1 VSNLGVSV
9 HVISDSN
16 ALSKIESAWNAL
28 TTTCSNNPFLLSGFV
43 KQYMEFNHSKGW
55 TPLVLAMSVGD
66 KLVFASSLR
75 TEKKLGVRFATFLS
89 KSWLS
94 PDFIVDNQYQEACM
108 EYFLDFL
115 FNTLHCKIVDLILP
129 AESPNLQILKQKC
142 KAKSISF
149 FTIPAIGHMIIPV
162 NRTWDEFRNSR
173 TRNFRKKFKKI
184 EQNLSQAGLWKITS
198 AEKGSNQLGVVE
210 KIFDVEKMSWKE
222 EWRVRAGKKDT
233 DLLIILAGSQHMAE
247 IEPSFKWDVWFLE
260 LNNQTLAYWLVI
272 QYKEVAYLAK
282 TSYDKRYEGFSPG
295 ICVLNAVIRELF
307 NGPTK
312 KVDFLTELPFMKIW
326 TDLRMPRVRV
336 VMSKSSALLNFI
348 RFTLS
353 TKAAKGILDSLSKKA
368 PFIAKLLDS
377 YVN

>member
-1 VSNLGVSV
+1 MGVSV
-9 HVISDSN
+9 HAISDSN

-28 TTTCSNNPFLLSGFV
+28 TTKHSNNPFLLSGFV

-55 TPLVLAMSVGD
+55 TPLVLTMSVGD
-66 KLVFASSLR
+66 KLVFASSLK
-75 TEKKLGVRFATFLS
+75 TGNKLGVRFATFLS

-94 PDFIVDNQYQEACM
+94 PDFIVDNQYRETCM
-108 EYFLDFL
+108 EHFLDFL
-115 FNTLHCKIVDLILP
+115 FNTLHCQIADLILP
-129 AESPNLQILKQKC
+129 AESLNLQVLKQKC

-173 TRNFRKKFKKI
+173 TRNFRRTFKRI
-184 EQNLSQAGLWKITS
+184 EQKISQAGLWKITS
-198 AEKGSNQLGVVE
+198 AEKGDNQLDVVE

-222 EWRVRAGKKDT
+222 EWRAHTGKKDT
-233 DLLIILAGSQHMAE
+233 DLLMILAGSQRMAE

-272 QYKEVAYLAK
+272 QYKDVAYLAK
-282 TSYDKRYEGFSPG
+282 TSYDKRYERFSPG

-312 KVDFLTELPFMKIW
+312 KVDFLTELPYMEIW

-336 VMSKSSALLNFI
+336 VMSKSSALLTFI
-348 RFTLS
+348 RFPLS
-353 TKAAKGILDSLSKKA
+353 TKAAKGILHSLSKKA

-377 YVN
+377 YIN